1 MLQRLVRLRSLH
13 VLVDHQH
20 DVFLFWFQ
28 SFYCSPTKE
37 INPNMDNESF
47 PMKTDGW
54 CTWWW
59 HCWIVAI
66 SSQHHIKHSWRKHH
80 AAHKANDFSEDFW
93 FSFLGC
99 FWILV
104 SNVFFFQ
111 HVWENTLLMICFK
124 QVIPD
129 MTSIHFL
136 TAAAHWIWFFWKLG
150 NSPTQVKRDAGIQ
163 LAVKESVSC
172 LSFNQLEN
180 INQWWTSINKW
191 PMI

>member
-1 MLQRLVRLRSLH
+1 MNWPLKWARGPSKGGGDFDIYQRHSHSTISMLQRLVRLRSFH

-20 DVFLFWFQ
+20 EVFLFWFQ

-93 FSFLGC
+93 FSFLGS

-104 SNVFFFQ
+104 SNVFFSNMCEKIRF
-111 HVWENTLLMICFK
+111 W
-124 QVIPD
+124 
-129 MTSIHFL
+129 
-136 TAAAHWIWFFWKLG
+136 WFVL
-150 NSPTQVKRDAGIQ
+150 NR
-163 LAVKESVSC
+163 
-172 LSFNQLEN
+172 
-180 INQWWTSINKW
+180 
-191 PMI
+191 